1 MKNVLHSSYHMG
13 YTTFS
18 LFNLFKGEKQM
29 KETLKDIIA
38 ILTRSELWVTIVVVL
53 GALQQS
59 GSLPDG
65 WTKVVT
71 ILLAVLAALGYTTA
85 RTLKKISDNK

>member
-1 MKNVLHSSYHMG
+1 MG
-13 YTTFS
+13 YIDVS